1 MNQGIHTQ
9 QVAITVPNH
18 ASLAEETALRNSAK
32 IAGFRNVTLVS
43 ESVALALSYG
53 FFRRKDMFVGP

>member
-1 MNQGIHTQ
+1 M
-9 QVAITVPNH
+9 PNY
-18 ASLAEETALRNSAK
+18 ASLAEETALRNAAK
-32 IAGFRNVTLVS
+32 IAGLKNVTLVA